1 MNRWSFTKGSGDS
14 PVSLGLPSA
23 ARLATSCKIIGI
35 GDAGCNFVLYA
46 AKAGTVLNCAEWT
59 PEFICI
65 RLDWEVPNHGDTL
78 DRPIP
83 GYAPITTLSL
93 ATSGT
98 AGRVNRGRAAA
109 LRKRGALKTLL
120 ASTEVVFLVAGLGG
134 GTGSGVCP
142 IMARLAR
149 EAGALTVAAV
159 LTPFDWEGEQRDRNA
174 DIALKHLNREAD
186 LVVRFSNQGLQKDVG
201 DDITMDDFFAVQNKR
216 IAVCL
221 RSLMDGDAEPPSH
234 ALRRQEADPTFN
246 ARAKEH
252 VTKNGRFSEAQIALA
267 LQQMALATGIDE
279 VCRKIGISDTT
290 FCRWRQKYGGLL
302 PADLRR
308 LRQLEEENTKLK
320 RLVADLSLDKAMLQ
334 DVLSKRR

>member
-14 PVSLGLPSA
+14 PVSLGLPPA
-23 ARLATSCKIIGI
+23 ARLAASCKIIGI
-35 GDAGCNFVLYA
+35 GQAGCNFVLYA

-65 RLDWEVPNHGDTL
+65 RLDWGVPIHGDVL
-78 DRPIP
+78 DPPIP

-109 LRKRGALKTLL
+109 LRKRGALKRLL
-120 ASTEVVFLVAGLGG
+120 AGTDVVFLVAGLGG
-134 GTGSGVCP
+134 GTGSGVTP

-159 LTPFDWEGEQRDRNA
+159 LTPFEFEGEQRNRNA
-174 DIALKHLNREAD
+174 DTAMEHLNREAD

-201 DDITMDDFFAVQNKR
+201 DDIFIDDFFAVQNKR

-221 RSLMDGDAEPPSH
+221 RSLMDGDPDPGNH
-234 ALRRQEADPTFN
+234 TLRQQESGLTFD
-246 ARAKEH
+246 ARAREH
-252 VTKNGRFSEAQIALA
+252 VTKNGRFTEAQIALT
-267 LQQMALATGIDE
+267 LKQMALVTEIDE
-279 VCRKIGISDTT
+279 VCRKIGISDAT
-290 FCRWRQKYGGLL
+290 FCKWRQKYGGLL

-308 LRQLEEENTKLK
+308 LRQLEEENSKLK